1 MDEFEFR
8 EEDVAVVRTVG
19 NLRELLKDYDDNMP
33 LYVCG
38 LPGLFHHR
46 VSKQCITLETQDSD
60 GYQYIEEHMM
70 ADICYM
76 DEAEGEAYMDF

>member
-8 EEDVAVVRTVG
+8 EEDVSVVHTVG

-38 LPGLFHHR
+38 LPGLFYLQI
-46 VSKQCITLETQDSD
+46 SNQCIVLETQDSS
-60 GYQYIEEHMM
+60 GYQVIEELMIE
-70 ADICYM
+70 DLY
-76 DEAEGEAYMDF
+76 DTDVTDDEAYMDF

>member
-8 EEDVAVVRTVG
+8 EEDIAVVRTVG

-38 LPGLFHHR
+38 LPGLFYPQANN
-46 VSKQCITLETQDSD
+46 QCISLETQDSS
-60 GYQYIEEHMM
+60 GYQVIEELMIEDLYYEEAADGEEHM
-70 ADICYM
+70 
-76 DEAEGEAYMDF
+76 DF

>member
-8 EEDVAVVRTVG
+8 EEDVSVVQTVG

-38 LPGLFHHR
+38 LPGLFYHR
-46 VSKQCITLETQDSD
+46 KSKQCIALETQDSS
-60 GYQYIEEHMM
+60 GYQVIEELMISDLYYMDIADGEEHMN
-70 ADICYM
+70 
-76 DEAEGEAYMDF
+76 F

>member
-38 LPGLFHHR
+38 LPGLFYHH
-46 VSKQCITLETQDSD
+46 VNMQCITLETQDSD
-60 GYQYIEEHMM
+60 GYQYVEEHMM
-70 ADICYM
+70 DDFYYADVTE
-76 DEAEGEAYMDF
+76 DEVHMDF

>member
-8 EEDVAVVRTVG
+8 EEDVSVVRTVG

-38 LPGLFHHR
+38 LPGLFYHR
-46 VSKQCITLETQDSD
+46 KSEQCIALETQDSS
-60 GYQYIEEHMM
+60 GYQVIEELMIE
-70 ADICYM
+70 DLY
-76 DEAEGEAYMDF
+76 DEEVTEGEAYLNF